1 VEEAL
6 SNVAKTL
13 GVDKFD
19 SLILSLPGI
28 ILERDEEDYLSD
40 EFPVDE
46 KTRTGWTETWKVI
59 KICNIFLT
67 LDF

>member
-1 VEEAL
+1 VV
-6 SNVAKTL
+6 NTL

-19 SLILSLPGI
+19 TLILSLPGI
-28 ILERDEEDYLSD
+28 ILENDENYLSD